1 MADANAAG
9 QSSADEA
16 AQRAAAEARR
26 REIME
31 KIRQLEQ
38 EKAGCEDLKSALN
51 GKKDRLEGIISQVN
65 GIKSKKLETD
75 IQRFS
80 GMAADGVE
88 TGVSDAQIVMGKK
101 NGSFSG
107 VESAAGTQITLLDSY
122 IDELG
127 GRINALRA
135 SL

>member
-1 MADANAAG
+1 MADANTAG
-9 QSSADEA
+9 QSSSDEA
-16 AQRAAAEARR
+16 ARRAAEARR

-38 EKAGCEDLKSALN
+38 EKAGCEDVKSALN
-51 GKKDRLEGIISQVN
+51 GKKDRLERIISQVN
-65 GIKSKKLETD
+65 GLKTKKLEAD

-80 GMAADGVE
+80 GMTADGAE

-101 NGSFSG
+101 SSSFSG
-107 VESAAGTQITLLDSY
+107 VETAIGPQIVLLDSY
-122 IDELG
+122 IAELG

>member
-1 MADANAAG
+1 MADTNAAG
-9 QSSADEA
+9 QESPDEA
-16 AQRAAAEARR
+16 AKRAAEEARR

-38 EKAGCEDLKSALN
+38 EKAGCQDLKSAFKGN
-51 GKKDRLEGIISQVN
+51 KDRLEGIISQVD
-65 GIKSKKLETD
+65 GLKAKKLEVD
-75 IQRFS
+75 IQSFS
-80 GMAADGVE
+80 GLTADAAE
-88 TGVSDAQIVMGKK
+88 TGTSDAQIVMGKK

-122 IDELG
+122 IAELE
-127 GRINALRA
+127 GRIDALRA

>member
-9 QSSADEA
+9 QNSADEA
-16 AQRAAAEARR
+16 ARRAAEEARR

-65 GIKSKKLETD
+65 GLKTKKLEAD

-80 GMAADGVE
+80 GMAADGAE
-88 TGVSDAQIVMGKK
+88 TGISDAQIVMGKK
-101 NGSFSG
+101 NSSFSG
-107 VESAAGTQITLLDSY
+107 VETAIGPQITLLDSY
-122 IDELG
+122 IAELG
-127 GRINALRA
+127 GQINALRA